1 MAARLVGEV
10 NERMAAAA
18 VRLHAPFSASGVAR
32 HLGVGAGGAG
42 VREQG
47 ASARDVTAPGTHAR
61 ERSLDGRE
69 RGAGAAESRRASV

>member
-47 ASARDVTAPGTHAR
+47 ASARDVTAPGAHAR
-61 ERSLDGRE
+61 EGALDERE
-69 RGAGAAESRRASV
+69 RGPCAAESRRASV